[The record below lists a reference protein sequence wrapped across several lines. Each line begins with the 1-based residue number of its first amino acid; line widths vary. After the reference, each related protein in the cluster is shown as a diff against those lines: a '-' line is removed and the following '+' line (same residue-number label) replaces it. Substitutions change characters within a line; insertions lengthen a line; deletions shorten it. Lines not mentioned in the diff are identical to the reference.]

1 MGTTIDKLNKVKE
14 TKAAIR
20 QAIANKGVEVP
31 EDTIFADYPDKITA
45 IESGGGGSLTKEQ
58 SDIINAWNQRTIN
71 GTSLES
77 LYSNYYR
84 NSSGNVVDLDL
95 QYIDFSKV
103 TDIQQ
108 MFSENNIKSIV
119 IRNMDTSNINIMSF
133 VFYNIQN
140 LTELDLSDWY
150 TPNVTSVKY
159 MFGLCHSLETVNISN
174 FDLTNCSSL
183 SDMFYNCENLHTL
196 RLDNCNRDTINKII
210 TSKNFPINDIGKIRI
225 IFCKRSEVYDLE
237 PPTNWV
243 FSLLAEG
250 DEE

>member
-14 TKAAIR
+14 TKTAIR

-31 EDTIFADYPDKITA
+31 EDTIFADYPDKIAA

-71 GTSLES
+71 GTSLEN
-77 LYSNYYR
+77 LYSNYYK
-84 NSSGNVVDLDL
+84 NSSGDVVDLDL
-95 QYIDFSKV
+95 KYIDFSKV
-103 TDIQQ
+103 TTISS
-108 MFSENNIKSIV
+108 MFSNNSIKSII
-119 IRNMDTSNINIMSF
+119 IRNMNTSNIRNMSF
-133 VFYNIQN
+133 LFYQVTN

-159 MFGLCHSLETVNISN
+159 MFGLCRNLEIVNISN
-174 FDLTNCSSL
+174 FDLTNCSSV
-183 SDMFYNCENLHTL
+183 SDMFYNCKNLHTL
-196 RLDNCNRDTINKII
+196 RLDNCSRDTINKII
-210 TSKNFPINDIGKIRI
+210 TSQNFPINDIGEIRTI
-225 IFCKRSEVYDLE
+225 YCKRSEAYDLE